1 MARRF
6 FGYNNAYYT
15 SKAAQGRESFFHAV
29 AGRNISIA
37 RIFAEYPSI
46 FGIGNYTCILARQ
59 GARQTA
65 AQATAYARQFGLP
78 VFVYCMAAELQ
89 SGFCVLLALDRCG
102 RIWQKYLPES
112 WHSYYIRNSQAS

>member
-15 SKAAQGRESFFHAV
+15 SKLREGRENFFRAV
-29 AGRNISIA
+29 AGREINIA
-37 RIFAEYPSI
+37 QVLEDYPSI
-46 FGIGNYTCILARQ
+46 FGVGNYTCILARQ

-65 AQATAYARQFGLP
+65 AQATAYARRFGLP
-78 VFVYCMAAELQ
+78 VFVYCMVAELQ
-89 SGFCVLLALDRCG
+89 NGFCALLALDRYG